1 MISFNKT
8 FYFSQIRVTFYPA
21 GNEIAW
27 NHHIAKFFFKYFH
40 IIEYVK
46 YYISKIQK
54 LKSSAFLYILIVTHE
69 TWNIWME
76 DIRSSIILN

>member
-1 MISFNKT
+1 MISFNQT

-21 GNEIAW
+21 GNEIVR
-27 NHHIAKFFFKYFH
+27 NHLAKFFFKYFFY

-54 LKSSAFLYILIVTHE
+54 LKNSFLYILIVIHE
-69 TWNIWME
+69 IWNIWME
-76 DIRSSIILN
+76 DIGSSPY